1 MADQEWSDGLD
12 ERRSSGRSSLPS
24 AISGIERSSGRET
37 WARTRKIESEKDLK
51 KQSEHTH
58 SLDWREL
65 REHAQRERERET
77 ERKRERW
84 LWNWGFFGVSGN
96 LGFGKSVFEREHLCT
111 ERERERERRKGWGES
126 VWVVVR
132 TAKST
137 KQVNM
142 ISTACFAYSTIY
154 SISNP
159 PSPKSNIEFPFT

>member
-65 REHAQRERERET
+65 REHAQRERERERGVVVKLGVFWSFRESRVWEISIW
-77 ERKRERW
+77 ERA
-84 LWNWGFFGVSGN
+84 LVQ
-96 LGFGKSVFEREHLCT
+96 
-111 ERERERERRKGWGES
+111 REREREEKGEERAFGWWSEQPNQLN
-126 VWVVVR
+126 
-132 TAKST
+132 K
-137 KQVNM
+137 
-142 ISTACFAYSTIY
+142 
-154 SISNP
+154 
-159 PSPKSNIEFPFT
+159 

>member
-1 MADQEWSDGLD
+1 MLRALAHR
-12 ERRSSGRSSLPS
+12 ERDR
-24 AISGIERSSGRET
+24 
-37 WARTRKIESEKDLK
+37 ESE
-51 KQSEHTH
+51 
-58 SLDWREL
+58 RESDS
-65 REHAQRERERET
+65 ET
-77 ERKRERW
+77 EE
-84 LWNWGFFGVSGN
+84 
-96 LGFGKSVFEREHLCT
+96 
-111 ERERERERRKGWGES
+111 KGEGR